1 MRCFGVAFSF
11 VAPVLG
17 GVFLTSSELWEL
29 GSGSKA
35 GLDYSKGNS
44 CHVNRETEQKCHRGA
59 RVVVKRKDQGWAV
72 RLCRCGACFL
82 LGWLVRGGCSWV
94 ALMIW
99 KLETGSGRINSSPSC
114 SCGRCLRRLISN
126 KSCFI
131 FLGAPGE
138 FLNGKEKDNACMM
151 IE

>member
-72 RLCRCGACFL
+72 CACAAVGRVFCWV
-82 LGWLVRGGCSWV
+82 GWWV
-94 ALMIW
+94 VVVP
-99 KLETGSGRINSSPSC
+99 G
-114 SCGRCLRRLISN
+114 LR
-126 KSCFI
+126 
-131 FLGAPGE
+131 
-138 FLNGKEKDNACMM
+138 
-151 IE
+151 